1 MVGVPITL
9 ALRRC
14 SWPTWATQRV
24 LVPTQQRKQG
34 CMKQKEG
41 LQNSPPPGGA
51 GVELSSPKELMSTGL
66 EARPE
71 NLDPSKSVSPCKL
84 RERAQAILFCLSL

>member
-1 MVGVPITL
+1 
-9 ALRRC
+9 
-14 SWPTWATQRV
+14 
-24 LVPTQQRKQG
+24 
-34 CMKQKEG
+34 MKQKEG
-41 LQNSPPPGGA
+41 LQNSLPLPGGGA

-84 RERAQAILFCLSL
+84 RERAQAILLSLKNMEEAGDENTNK